1 MVFNESLF
9 TVRAQIHNAAL
20 PGANTN
26 LITDIAGPST
36 TSAGLVMFRIYAC
49 TSIAGD
55 LNLKRTRGGVTTT
68 EKLFT
73 LVPNVPQNFDNVAVD
88 QAETIN
94 LQLSTTTG
102 TMIKLFV
109 IEKSVP

>member
-1 MVFNESLF
+1 MAV
-9 TVRAQIHNAAL
+9 L

-68 EKLFT
+68 EKSFI

-102 TMIKLFV
+102 TMISLFV
-109 IEKSVP
+109 IEKSYHRRGRLELTN